1 MKTQPGRFFIRPA
14 SQKVY
19 RRKAD
24 DVRNGVAMRRMN
36 TAVPFHGRHG
46 RQERGKTFQYAF
58 FPYRVFRALPQLYKS
73 SHRRRHPAVTR
84 CFPAPGRT
92 VDMNRPLHH
101 SHHRIVIVHQVG
113 ARDVAQPQP
122 CMRTLPRPALAQ
134 KQISPAVI
142 ADYGSMH
149 QQRGIRR
156 GSKGIHQ
163 HEGIVQPELTPC
175 LALCHQS
182 SRTIRKICISLQIT
196 TQVLFIIAD
205 FKLVTPVRQ
214 AVNPEVVAPAIE
226 LPDFFSRHRPTKSI
240 IYRKTEKQI
249 AFFVALGSADSGTA
263 LTGGS

>member
-1 MKTQPGRFFIRPA
+1 MKAQPGRFFIRPA

-122 CMRTLPRPALAQ
+122 CMPYSSPSRSCPETNIPGRHCGLRKHASATWHTAR
-134 KQISPAVI
+134 KQR
-142 ADYGSMH
+142 H
-149 QQRGIRR
+149 
-156 GSKGIHQ
+156 
-163 HEGIVQPELTPC
+163 TP
-175 LALCHQS
+175 
-182 SRTIRKICISLQIT
+182 T
-196 TQVLFIIAD
+196 
-205 FKLVTPVRQ
+205 
-214 AVNPEVVAPAIE
+214 
-226 LPDFFSRHRPTKSI
+226 
-240 IYRKTEKQI
+240 
-249 AFFVALGSADSGTA
+249 
-263 LTGGS
+263 

>member
-1 MKTQPGRFFIRPA
+1 MKTQPGRFFIWPA

-142 ADYGSMH
+142 ADY
-149 QQRGIRR
+149 
-156 GSKGIHQ
+156 
-163 HEGIVQPELTPC
+163 
-175 LALCHQS
+175 A
-182 SRTIRKICISLQIT
+182 CISNVAYGAEAKAYT
-196 TQVLFIIAD
+196 NMRALFNPNLRPASLSAT
-205 FKLVTPVRQ
+205 KA
-214 AVNPEVVAPAIE
+214 AVQSE
-226 LPDFFSRHRPTKSI
+226 KS
-240 IYRKTEKQI
+240 
-249 AFFVALGSADSGTA
+249 ALACK
-263 LTGGS
+263 